1 MVKPY
6 VYSDA
11 AQLLTDFWTEV
22 DRVLKER
29 GGKR

>member
-6 VYSDA
+6 AYSDA
-11 AQLLTDFWTEV
+11 AKLLADFWVEV